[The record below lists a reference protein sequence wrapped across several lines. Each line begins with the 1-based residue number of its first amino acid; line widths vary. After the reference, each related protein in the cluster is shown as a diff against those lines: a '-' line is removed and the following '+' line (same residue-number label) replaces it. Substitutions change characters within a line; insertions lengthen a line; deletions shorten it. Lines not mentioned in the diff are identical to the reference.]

1 MSKHGLAKRLFPTH
15 FFQMARV
22 NEPFEGVI
30 MYRRDYR
37 ERDLL
42 VKILTDRRGPLMFFV
57 RGAKRKGFKLASD
70 ILPFTYGSYVGM
82 LADEGLSYIVS
93 AQETHH
99 LTGIGADLNRNA
111 YATYLLELVDQAFE
125 EGRAL
130 GGWYKQVMAALNLI
144 NTGSNSSTG

>member
-1 MSKHGLAKRLFPTH
+1 
-15 FFQMARV
+15 MARV

-70 ILPFTYGSYVGM
+70 ILPFTYGSYVGI

-99 LTGIGADLNRNA
+99 LTGDRRRFKPQRLRDLPAR
-111 YATYLLELVDQAFE
+111 T
-125 EGRAL
+125 GRPGL
-130 GGWYKQVMAALNLI
+130 
-144 NTGSNSSTG
+144 

>member
-1 MSKHGLAKRLFPTH
+1 
-15 FFQMARV
+15 MARV

-99 LTGIGADLNRNA
+99 LTGIGANLNRNA
-111 YATYLLELVDQAFE
+111 
-125 EGRAL
+125 
-130 GGWYKQVMAALNLI
+130 
-144 NTGSNSSTG
+144 